1 MCAGTR
7 IRIRMRRPMNTNEI
21 ADLLRPFLEPDSIS
35 GEKLSQVAAYLDLL
49 RKWNAKINLT
59 AIRGPEEIVT
69 RHFGESFFAARH
81 LLSSE
86 LSPSSAIDIG
96 SGAGFPGLPMKIWS
110 PSIEL
115 TLIESKGRKATFLR
129 EVARALEL
137 TGVKVLSARAENLQ
151 EQTDLVILRAV
162 ERFESILPIA
172 SRFVKPG
179 GALAILIGAAQ
190 EQIARRLLPRLHWQD
205 AVPIPLSKNRA
216 LLVGGS
222 PPA

>member
-1 MCAGTR
+1 
-7 IRIRMRRPMNTNEI
+7 
-21 ADLLRPFLEPDSIS
+21 
-35 GEKLSQVAAYLDLL
+35 
-49 RKWNAKINLT
+49 
-59 AIRGPEEIVT
+59 
-69 RHFGESFFAARH
+69 
-81 LLSSE
+81 
-86 LSPSSAIDIG
+86 
-96 SGAGFPGLPMKIWS
+96 MKIWS

-205 AVPIPLSKNRA
+205 AVPIPLSQSRV
-216 LLVGGS
+216 LLLGTRS
-222 PPA
+222 AKA

>member
-1 MCAGTR
+1 
-7 IRIRMRRPMNTNEI
+7 MNTNEI
-21 ADLLRPFLEPDSIS
+21 ADLLRPFLGPSS
-35 GEKLSQVAAYLDLL
+35 LSSDQLSRVAIYLELL
-49 RKWNAKINLT
+49 LKWNAKINLT

>member
-115 TLIESKGRKATFLR
+115 TLIESNSRKTTFLR
-129 EVARALEL
+129 EVARASKFLESMYFAP
-137 TGVKVLSARAENLQ
+137 GPRMYKSKP
-151 EQTDLVILRAV
+151 IL
-162 ERFESILPIA
+162 
-172 SRFVKPG
+172 
-179 GALAILIGAAQ
+179 
-190 EQIARRLLPRLHWQD
+190 
-205 AVPIPLSKNRA
+205 
-216 LLVGGS
+216 
-222 PPA
+222 